1 MAVPYFCKY
10 FVLEGVRVLL
20 QHGGRLVSN
29 FSSVFESTT
38 EVSLREGTDGYCY
51 GSLEMDSNFIQNREF
66 WEGAG
71 GS

>member
-1 MAVPYFCKY
+1 MEVDWFQISAVT
-10 FVLEGVRVLL
+10 
-20 QHGGRLVSN
+20 
-29 FSSVFESTT
+29 VFESTT